1 VPPVTFGSRP
11 LRKPVV
17 VALVNDFELVVRG
30 LATML
35 RPYRDRIQVVELDL
49 GRNPEY
55 EVDVALFDAYG
66 HAQLGLDRVGSLVHA
81 PNVDAVAVYTSAA
94 TAEQR
99 DAALAAGAR
108 GVLSKSIHADELADA
123 ILSVASGQEVVSDEF
138 GEDAE
143 PRWPGHEF
151 GLTSRESEV
160 AAQLTQGKTNKDIA
174 AALWI
179 SENTVKTHLKSIFQ
193 KTTAT
198 SRSQAIVRL
207 AGEFGFAR
215 RSA

>member
-1 VPPVTFGSRP
+1 MSIARPPRQ
-11 LRKPVV
+11 PVV

-35 RPYRDRIQVVELDL
+35 RPFRDRIDVVELDL
-49 GRNPEY
+49 GRDPEY

-66 HAQLGLDRVGSLVHA
+66 HAQLGLERVASLVRA
-81 PNVDAVAVYTSAA
+81 PNVDAVAVYTSSA
-94 TAEQR
+94 TSEQR

-108 GVLSKSIHADELADA
+108 AVLSKSMHTAELVDA
-123 ILSVASGQEVVSDEF
+123 ILAVASGRQVVSEAF
-138 GEDAE
+138 GEDVE

-160 AAQLTQGKTNKDIA
+160 AAQLAQGMSNRDIA

-179 SENTVKTHLKSIFQ
+179 SENTVKTHLKAIFQ
-193 KTTAT
+193 KTMST
-198 SRSQAIVRL
+198 SRSQAIVTL
-207 AGEFGFAR
+207 AGDAGFAR

>member
-1 VPPVTFGSRP
+1 LTISRRP
-11 LRKPVV
+11 RHPIV
-17 VALVNDFELVVRG
+17 VAVVNDFELVVRG

-35 RPYRDRIQVVELDL
+35 RPFRDRIQVVELDL

-55 EVDVALFDAYG
+55 EIDVALFDAYG
-66 HAQLGLDRVGSLVHA
+66 HAQLGLDRVASLVHA
-81 PNVDAVAVYTSAA
+81 PNVDAVAVYTSSA
-94 TAEQR
+94 TSEQR

-108 GVLSKSIHADELADA
+108 GVLSKSMQATELVDA
-123 ILSVASGQEVVSDEF
+123 IVAVASGDEVVSEEF
-138 GEDAE
+138 GEDPE

-160 AAQLTQGKTNKDIA
+160 AAQLAQGMSNKEIA

-179 SENTVKTHLKSIFQ
+179 SENTVKTHLKAIFQ

-207 AGEFGFAR
+207 AGDAGFAR
-215 RSA
+215 RTA

>member
-1 VPPVTFGSRP
+1 LSVTRP
-11 LRKPVV
+11 LRQPVV

-49 GRNPEY
+49 GRDPEF

-66 HAQLGLDRVGSLVHA
+66 HAQLGLDRVASLVRA
-81 PNVDAVAVYTSAA
+81 PNVATVAVYTSSA
-94 TAEQR
+94 TGEQR
-99 DAALAAGAR
+99 DAALATGAR
-108 GVLSKSIHADELADA
+108 GVLSKSMHAAELVDA
-123 ILSVASGQEVVSDEF
+123 LLAVASGREVVSDEF

-160 AAQLTQGKTNKDIA
+160 AAQLAQGMSNKEIA

-179 SENTVKTHLKSIFQ
+179 SENTVKTHLKAIFQ
-193 KTTAT
+193 KTMST
-198 SRSQAIVRL
+198 SRSQAIVHL
-207 AGEFGFAR
+207 AGDAGFAR